1 MVQWRECLSCKL
13 QATTN
18 SAGDGNIDG
27 RLVKISGEKKTYT
40 LISLYSTAQDQT
52 INQFSRTARQG
63 FSHIPGINTCS
74 YGGMTL
80 KNHIKVTQAKA
91 KQWLTLMK
99 KLSRTQ
105 LGAYQKTLMLEESVQ
120 SWYME
125 WQQHLQ
131 LPKQLLERTENFKTK
146 PWEWWQVP
154 RKQHPSENWK
164 LLQDIQ
170 LWKTD
175 KTSRCWHRQPN
186 SRGFIA
192 TPCLQGW
199 ASQQKGDSRDPASST
214 RAGFLRR
221 ETPNC

>member
-1 MVQWRECLSCKL
+1 MSPVHQVWPKPSCMAQWKGKKNKTRQTEEEVGRQHQGVDRLEFTKSQKAVENMEKWRKL
-13 QATTN
+13 V
-18 SAGDGNIDG
+18 
-27 RLVKISGEKKTYT
+27 VKS
-40 LISLYSTAQDQT
+40 SVVP
-52 INQFSRTARQG
+52 QG
-63 FSHIPGINTCS
+63 SS
-74 YGGMTL
+74 
-80 KNHIKVTQAKA
+80 Q
-91 KQWLTLMK
+91 LMK

-199 ASQQKGDSRDPASST
+199 ASQQKGDSRDPATST